1 MKNAINSQ
9 GVVYIW
15 NRKTPIKT
23 MRKGELI
30 A

>member
-23 MRKGELI
+23 MTKEN
-30 A
+30 